1 MVAEWHDEL
10 LEPDQSWSDAELERA
25 RRYTYEV
32 WWSEDDQLYLAR
44 CVEIP
49 EAMSHGHTQD
59 EAIQHAVDAV
69 AVVLDAA
76 ASDPDNATLHVPE
89 PRHAAVR

>member
-1 MVAEWHDEL
+1 MDAEWQDEL
-10 LEPDQSWSDAELERA
+10 LEPDRPWSQAELERA

-32 WWSEDDQLYLAR
+32 WWSDKDQLYLAR

-69 AVVLDAA
+69 AVALDAA
-76 ASDPDNATLHVPE
+76 KADPDNAALRVPE
-89 PRHAAVR
+89 PRSMPVH